1 MDRYSRTSVIIAEC
15 FPNWRSMNNLICLRD
30 RKEGV

>member
-1 MDRYSRTSVIIAEC
+1 MDRNSCVIVAEC